1 MGGEGAAEDEDDDGG
16 VILGKRARQL
26 FGRTGDARDDPRSK
40 GKEKFD
46 DVEDEGEQAIASIDL
61 PGREKKK
68 KKKKKTV
75 KRVRFMEP
83 DESEAVTEEGAAV

>member
-61 PGREKKK
+61 PEREKKK
-68 KKKKKTV
+68 KERE
-75 KRVRFMEP
+75 RVGERERWKGP
-83 DESEAVTEEGAAV
+83 RCG